1 MLGHDHT
8 PACATQ
14 QMFTEF
20 VKMTQSEDEGRRL
33 DHVIIALDVLE
44 ADGMMDLSTQSKRH
58 LGDHGGSRIQLGLG
72 QGREGLGSRVTGWDK
87 DHTGMTIQV
96 T

>member
-1 MLGHDHT
+1 
-8 PACATQ
+8 
-14 QMFTEF
+14 
-20 VKMTQSEDEGRRL
+20 MTQGEYEGRRL
-33 DHVIIALDVLE
+33 DHVIIALYILE

-58 LGDHGGSRIQLGLG
+58 LGDHRGGSIQLGLG

-87 DHTGMTIQV
+87 DHTRMTIQV

>member
-1 MLGHDHT
+1 ML
-8 PACATQ
+8 AT
-14 QMFTEF
+14 F
-20 VKMTQSEDEGRRL
+20 VKMTQGKYEGRRL
-33 DHVIIALDVLE
+33 DHVLIALDVLE

-58 LGDHGGSRIQLGLG
+58 LGDGRCSRIQLGLG

-87 DHTGMTIQV
+87 DHTRMTIQE

>member
-1 MLGHDHT
+1 
-8 PACATQ
+8 
-14 QMFTEF
+14 
-20 VKMTQSEDEGRRL
+20 MTQGEDEGRRL

-44 ADGMMDLSTQSKRH
+44 ADGMMDLSTQSKCH
-58 LGDHGGSRIQLGLG
+58 LGDHRGGGIQLGLG